1 MDQWLSLILDTLSQG
16 GQLLAQFWVPLFALM
31 GILGVL
37 LAIESIFK
45 SRTSQ
50 GAIAWALG
58 LVFLSP
64 IVVPVYLLFG
74 QRKFYGYVEARRKG
88 DLEIQQIAEKLMA
101 EMNTL
106 FSPEEGGSQGASLL
120 EKLALMPFTKGNKVG
135 LLVNG
140 EQTFSSI
147 FEAIDKATH
156 YILLQFYIVR
166 DDQLGRELQEKLIE
180 KARQGVRIYFLYDA
194 IGSFSLSRR
203 YLKKCRQAGIHI
215 EPFRTWRWG
224 KRRRF
229 QINFRNHRKIVVV
242 DGCTAFVGGS
252 NIGDEYL
259 NRDGRLSPWRDT
271 QVRMEGPSVQ
281 GCQLSFIEDWYWVTS
296 EVPEMDWHPDGV
308 SSDQRILILPTG
320 PADRVETCQ
329 LMFLHAINSAT
340 ERLWIVGPYFVPD
353 ESIIK
358 ALKLAALR
366 GVDIR
371 LMLPGKTD
379 NRMVQFSSYAA
390 LLDLRNTGIRAFQYQ
405 QGFLHQKVVLVDSDR
420 AYVGTANFDNRSFH
434 LNFELTVMVRGQ
446 QFASEVESMLN
457 DDFNHCL
464 PLTGEELAQRS
475 VIFRSLV
482 KFSHLFS
489 PIQ

>member
-1 MDQWLSLILDTLSQG
+1 
-16 GQLLAQFWVPLFALM
+16 
-31 GILGVL
+31 
-37 LAIESIFK
+37 
-45 SRTSQ
+45 
-50 GAIAWALG
+50 
-58 LVFLSP
+58 
-64 IVVPVYLLFG
+64 
-74 QRKFYGYVEARRKG
+74 
-88 DLEIQQIAEKLMA
+88 
-101 EMNTL
+101 
-106 FSPEEGGSQGASLL
+106 
-120 EKLALMPFTKGNKVG
+120 
-135 LLVNG
+135 
-140 EQTFSSI
+140 
-147 FEAIDKATH
+147 
-156 YILLQFYIVR
+156 
-166 DDQLGRELQEKLIE
+166 
-180 KARQGVRIYFLYDA
+180 
-194 IGSFSLSRR
+194 
-203 YLKKCRQAGIHI
+203 
-215 EPFRTWRWG
+215 
-224 KRRRF
+224 
-229 QINFRNHRKIVVV
+229 
-242 DGCTAFVGGS
+242 
-252 NIGDEYL
+252 
-259 NRDGRLSPWRDT
+259 
-271 QVRMEGPSVQ
+271 
-281 GCQLSFIEDWYWVTS
+281 
-296 EVPEMDWHPDGV
+296 
-308 SSDQRILILPTG
+308 
-320 PADRVETCQ
+320 
-329 LMFLHAINSAT
+329 MFLHAVNSAT

-482 KFSHLFS
+482 KFAHLFS